1 MINRR
6 LGDNTAK
13 DALLLSER
21 REKDALKKALTESE
35 YKNEELLMKTE
46 EANKK
51 VEHLQNTINSY
62 VPSIKLYGYYITS
75 TCLYFSLLSMWCV
88 FKKKWISKTKKKV
101 MICFKWPPNFT
112 INIQISWYIILHV
125 PNSYIFFRISSH
137 VTKSML

>member
-1 MINRR
+1 MLINCR

-62 VPSIKLYGYYITS
+62 VSSIKLYGYYITS
-75 TCLYFSLLSMWCV
+75 TCLYFSLLSM
-88 FKKKWISKTKKKV
+88 
-101 MICFKWPPNFT
+101 
-112 INIQISWYIILHV
+112 
-125 PNSYIFFRISSH
+125 
-137 VTKSML
+137 